1 MPELPEVE
9 TIVRGLA
16 PRLRGRRV
24 EAVWWSGQRL
34 HLRRKVDVAGLRA
47 VAVGR
52 AIGGVRRV
60 GKFILIGVGAD
71 DSQRG
76 PSEGSQ
82 PAAMSSGRQSRPS
95 LDASGVLIH
104 LGMTG
109 RVRVEAATAPR
120 ASHTHVAFRLAGGDE
135 LRFVDARRFGWV
147 EPGRPFA
154 ASPSLAHLGPDPLT
168 ALDAPA
174 LAAALTGVRASIKS
188 FLMDQRRV
196 AGLGNIYVAE
206 ALFRAGIHPAA
217 AAGRTRA
224 RAPELLA
231 AIRAVLEG
239 GIARRG
245 TTLRDY
251 VDADGLSGDNAPAL
265 LVYGRAGE
273 ACGRCGARIKR
284 RVDGG
289 RSTFFCPG
297 CQRR

>member
-24 EAVWWSGQRL
+24 ESVWWSGQPL
-34 HLRRKVDVAGLRA
+34 HLRRKVDLGGLRA
-47 VAVGR
+47 VAVGH
-52 AIGGVRRV
+52 AIADVRRL
-60 GKFILIGVGAD
+60 GKFILVHVDGAPD
-71 DSQRG
+71 
-76 PSEGSQ
+76 
-82 PAAMSSGRQSRPS
+82 
-95 LDASGVLIH
+95 SGVVIH

-109 RVRVEAATAPR
+109 RLRVEDASAAR
-120 ASHTHVAFRLAGGDE
+120 AAHTHVTFRLAAGDE

-147 EPGRPFA
+147 EPARPFA
-154 ASPSLAHLGPDPLT
+154 SSAALARVGPDPLT
-168 ALDAPA
+168 TLDAPT
-174 LAAALTGVRASIKS
+174 LAAALGAARTSVKA
-188 FLMDQRRV
+188 FLMDQRRI

-206 ALFRAGIHPAA
+206 ALYRAGIHPAA
-217 AAGRTRA
+217 RARRVRA
-224 RAPELLA
+224 RAAELLA

-251 VDADGLSGDNAPAL
+251 VDADGRGGDNAPAL
-265 LVYGRAGE
+265 RVYGRTGA

-284 RVDGG
+284 QVDGG
-289 RSTFFCPG
+289 RATFYCPG

>member
-1 MPELPEVE
+1 MPELPDVE
-9 TIVRGLA
+9 TIVRGLP

-24 EAVWWSGQRL
+24 ESIWWSGKRL

-47 VAVGR
+47 VAVSR
-52 AIGGVRRV
+52 AISGVRRV
-60 GKFILIGVGAD
+60 GKFIMIDVAGTPD
-71 DSQRG
+71 T
-76 PSEGSQ
+76 
-82 PAAMSSGRQSRPS
+82 
-95 LDASGVLIH
+95 GVLIQ

-109 RVRVEAATAPR
+109 RLRVEVATAPR
-120 ASHTHVAFRLAGGDE
+120 PPHTHVVLRLAGGEE
-135 LRFVDARRFGWV
+135 LRFADARRFGWV
-147 EPGRPFA
+147 EPGRPFS
-154 ASPSLAHLGPDPLT
+154 ASPALARLGPDPLT

-174 LAAALTGVRASIKS
+174 LADALTGVRASIKA
-188 FLMDQRRV
+188 FLMDQRRI

-206 ALFRAGIHPAA
+206 ALFRAGIHPGAR
-217 AAGRTRA
+217 AGRTRS

-231 AIRAVLEG
+231 GIRAALAG

-251 VDADGLSGDNAPAL
+251 VDAEGRSGDNAAAL

-273 ACGRCGARIKR
+273 PCSRCGSVVKR

-289 RSTFFCPG
+289 RATFFCPG

>member
-16 PRLRGRRV
+16 PRVRGRRI
-24 EAVWWSGQRL
+24 ESVWWSGQPL
-34 HLRRKVDVAGLRA
+34 HLRRKVDLRGLRA
-47 VAVGR
+47 VAAGH
-52 AIGGVRRV
+52 AITGVRRI
-60 GKFILIGVGAD
+60 GKFILVEIAGAADGGV
-71 DSQRG
+71 
-76 PSEGSQ
+76 
-82 PAAMSSGRQSRPS
+82 
-95 LDASGVLIH
+95 VIH

-109 RVRVEAATAPR
+109 RLRVEAATAPR
-120 ASHTHVAFRLAGGDE
+120 APHTHVAFRLAGGDE
-135 LRFVDARRFGWV
+135 LRFVDPRRFGWV
-147 EPGRPFA
+147 QPGRPFT
-154 ASPSLAHLGPDPLT
+154 ASPALARLGPDPLT
-168 ALDAPA
+168 ALDAAA

-217 AAGRTRA
+217 AAGRTRG
-224 RAPELLA
+224 RAAELLT
-231 AIRAVLEG
+231 AIRAALEG

-251 VDADGLSGDNAPAL
+251 VDADGRRGENAQAL

-273 ACGRCGARIKR
+273 PCGRCGARIKR

>member
-16 PRLRGRRV
+16 PRLRGQRV
-24 EAVWWSGQRL
+24 DSVWWSGQPL
-34 HLRRKVDVAGLRA
+34 HLRREVDLRGLRA
-47 VAVGR
+47 VAVGH
-52 AIGGVRRV
+52 AIAGVRRL
-60 GKFILIGVGAD
+60 GKFIL
-71 DSQRG
+71 
-76 PSEGSQ
+76 
-82 PAAMSSGRQSRPS
+82 
-95 LDASGVLIH
+95 LDVDGKPDSGVVIH

-109 RVRVEAATAPR
+109 RLRIEAAGAAR
-120 ASHTHVAFRLAGGDE
+120 ARHTHVAFRLVGGDE
-135 LRFVDARRFGWV
+135 LRFADARRFGWV

-154 ASPSLAHLGPDPLT
+154 ASPALARVGPDPLT

-174 LAAALTGVRASIKS
+174 LAAALGAARAPIKA

-206 ALFRAGIHPAA
+206 ALHRAGIHPAA
-217 AAGRTRA
+217 PARRVRGRA
-224 RAPELLA
+224 VELLA

-251 VDADGLSGDNAPAL
+251 VDADGRSGDNAPAL

-273 ACGRCGARIKR
+273 PCRRCGARIKR
-284 RVDGG
+284 RVDAG

>member
-9 TIVRGLA
+9 TIVRGLG

-24 EAVWWSGQRL
+24 ESIWWSGKRL

-47 VAVGR
+47 VAVSR
-52 AIGGVRRV
+52 AISGVRRV
-60 GKFILIGVGAD
+60 GKFIMIDVAGTPD
-71 DSQRG
+71 T
-76 PSEGSQ
+76 
-82 PAAMSSGRQSRPS
+82 
-95 LDASGVLIH
+95 GVLIH

-109 RVRVEAATAPR
+109 RLRVEVATAPR
-120 ASHTHVAFRLAGGDE
+120 PPHTHVVLRLAGGEE
-135 LRFVDARRFGWV
+135 LRFADARRFGWV
-147 EPGRPFA
+147 EPARPFS
-154 ASPSLAHLGPDPLT
+154 ASPALARLGPDPLT

-174 LAAALTGVRASIKS
+174 LADALTGVRASIKA
-188 FLMDQRRV
+188 FLMDQRRI

-206 ALFRAGIHPAA
+206 ALFRAGIHPGAR
-217 AAGRTRA
+217 AGRTRS

-231 AIRAVLEG
+231 GIRAALAG

-251 VDADGLSGDNAPAL
+251 VDADGRSGDNAAAL

-273 ACGRCGARIKR
+273 PCSRCGSVVKR

-289 RSTFFCPG
+289 RATFFCPG